1 MGGGA
6 GMSFGGK
13 TIVVTGAASGIGLA
27 LTEALCAQ
35 GARVLA
41 LDRRFPAMPEGA
53 ECITAN
59 VCDMAELAEAARY
72 APDGVDGVATMAGI
86 EMGGRIDELD
96 IAGWH
101 RVFEVNVFGTVRTI
115 QTFMPGLKRRR
126 GSIVLCSSQLSLAGA
141 RDCPAYAASK
151 GAINAL
157 CRSLAVDHAA
167 QGIRVNA
174 IAPGAIETPMM
185 TRAFMGKADAA
196 RRAVRTRHAMDRYGT
211 AAEAAA
217 AAIFLLGDGA
227 GFVTG
232 TVLAVDGGWLAA

>member
-1 MGGGA
+1 
-6 GMSFGGK
+6 MSFDGK

-59 VCDMAELAEAARY
+59 VCDMAELAEAARH
-72 APDGVDGVATMAGI
+72 APDGVDGIATMAGI

-115 QTFMPGLKRRR
+115 QAFLPKLRQGS
-126 GSIVLCSSQLSLAGA
+126 SIVLCSSQLSLAGA

-174 IAPGAIETPMM
+174 IAPGAIQTPMM
-185 TRAFMGKADAA
+185 TRAFLGKAEAA
-196 RRAVRTRHAMDRYGT
+196 RRVVRARHAMDRFGT

-217 AAIFLLGDGA
+217 AAVFLLGDGA

-232 TVLAVDGGWLAA
+232 TVLPVDGGWAAA